1 MLKAPFPNSFIDPF
15 PFDNGI
21 MKVGGKDNDL
31 SYWLFFLSCP
41 INKWRSYLLFASVI
55 KGGDCIIVG
64 MEGSGIPFFVGHCFS
79 LKRKN
84 CMLGQDTS
92 IEFSTIF
99 HSTLHN
105 VVLAL

>member
-55 KGGDCIIVG
+55 KGGDCIIG
-64 MEGSGIPFFVGHCFS
+64 GDGREWDPFFCWLLFFF
-79 LKRKN
+79 KEK
-84 CMLGQDTS
+84 
-92 IEFSTIF
+92 
-99 HSTLHN
+99 
-105 VVLAL
+105 